1 MIAIEK
7 TDLIFIG
14 DVHLGRR
21 PVGLDDTLSRLELPA
36 HVLSPAAALSRVVDK
51 LVVQPPRALIFA
63 GDLVDRDDD
72 QWEAYSILEREIQ
85 RLKEAGVPVYAV
97 AGNHDGNVLP
107 RLVHRVHGVNL
118 LGAGGE
124 WERIELPGPGPAID
138 LLGWSFPSKS
148 VETCP
153 LDGGEFESAL
163 RGFRPEALKVGVLH
177 CDLDATHSR
186 YAPVSS
192 ARLESAGLDAWFLGH
207 VHAPSDLS
215 SSTPIGYLGSL
226 VGLDIGEL
234 GPRGPWRV
242 RFESGEVKAKQLS
255 FGPIRW
261 EQIDVEILEE
271 KALVEDDVHAC
282 VQAAVNERIAADAS
296 LDPAHLEVVVVRV
309 DLSGELFRRNG
320 VSDLVASC
328 KVSPLDFN
336 ASGIQVIVE
345 RVRDTTRAAVN
356 LEDLSQ
362 EPTPIGRVASKIL
375 SLRKEEDADLLD
387 EAKQILERVRMGN
400 WDLDD
405 EDYPLPKLPDLLE
418 HAAWRLLNTMLD
430 QRQGAQAK

>member
-7 TDLIFIG
+7 TDLVFIG

-21 PVGLDDTLSRLELPA
+21 PVGLDDTLSRLKRSA
-36 HVLSPAAALSRVVDK
+36 HDLSPAAALSRVVAR
-51 LVVQPPRALIFA
+51 LEEQPPRALIFA

-85 RLKEAGVPVYAV
+85 RLKKAGVPVYAV
-97 AGNHDGNVLP
+97 AGNHDGIVLP
-107 RLVHRVHGVNL
+107 RLVDRVQGVNL

-148 VETCP
+148 VATCP

-163 RGFRPEALKVGVLH
+163 RDFRPEALKVGVLH
-177 CDLDATHSR
+177 CDLDAAHSR
-186 YAPVSS
+186 YAPVSR

-215 SSTPIGYLGSL
+215 SSNPIGYLGSL
-226 VGLDIGEL
+226 VGLDVGEL

-242 RFESGEVKAKQLS
+242 RFEGGEVKTKQLS

-261 EQIDVEILEE
+261 EQIDVELSEEDALEE
-271 KALVEDDVHAC
+271 DIVHAC
-282 VQAAVNERIAADAS
+282 IQAAVNERIAADSS
-296 LDPAHLEVVVVRV
+296 LGSAHCEVVVVRV
-309 DLSGELFRRNG
+309 DLSGNLLRRDG
-320 VSDLVASC
+320 VRDLVASSQ
-328 KVSPLDFN
+328 VSPLDFN
-336 ASGIQVIVE
+336 AGGVSVIVQ

-375 SLRKEEDADLLD
+375 SLRKEEDADLLN
-387 EAKQILERVRMGN
+387 EAEQIVERVRMGN

-405 EDYPLPKLPDLLE
+405 EGYPLPKLPDLLE
-418 HAAWRLLNTMLD
+418 RAAWRLLNAMLD
-430 QRQGAQAK
+430 QRQGAQSK